1 MPPKQMQGQLITTS
15 GTHWVLCVNYSE
27 VPHVGEAFHPPPQ
40 SVLSSLVSSHQQ
52 PAEVG
57 SAPEGST
64 VQLSTSA
71 ERRTQSE
78 AEDVKISTVLQ
89 RRDSAPAAR
98 VFFFFF
104 HVSPGDKSFLVNALC
119 SGATLSI
126 FFFLFFNFSHL

>member
-27 VPHVGEAFHPPPQ
+27 VPHVGEAFHPPPPQ

-98 VFFFFF
+98 VFFFF
-104 HVSPGDKSFLVNALC
+104 STSRRG
-119 SGATLSI
+119 T
-126 FFFLFFNFSHL
+126 SHF